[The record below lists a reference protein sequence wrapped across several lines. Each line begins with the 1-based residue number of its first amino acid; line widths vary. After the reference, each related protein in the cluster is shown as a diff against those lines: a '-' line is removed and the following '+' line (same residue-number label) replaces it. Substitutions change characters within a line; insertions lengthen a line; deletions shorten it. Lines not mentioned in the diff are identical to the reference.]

1 MLKVYDLIQE
11 LSKYAPDDEVV
22 FQTEL
27 GLLIT
32 TDNGKEIE
40 TDVRGAMDYYDITQN
55 PKTGTV
61 TIELRY

>member
-55 PKTGTV
+55 HKTGTV

>member
-40 TDVRGAMDYYDITQN
+40 TDVRGAMDYHDITQN

>member
-40 TDVRGAMDYYDITQN
+40 TDVRGAMDYYDISQN

>member
-61 TIELRY
+61 TIGLRY

>member
-40 TDVRGAMDYYDITQN
+40 TDVRGVMDYYDITQN

>member
-1 MLKVYDLIQE
+1 MPKVYDLIQG
-11 LSKYAPDDEVV
+11 LSKYEPDDEVV

-40 TDVRGAMDYYDITQN
+40 TDMRGAMDLQDITQN

>member
-1 MLKVYDLIQE
+1 MPKIYDLIQG
-11 LSKYAPDDEVV
+11 LSQFDADADVV

-27 GLLIT
+27 GFLIT